1 MAPSI
6 ARLEGNSS
14 HAKPPPVINS
24 HTNNVLNGFIVRIIP
39 VIDLLNGTVV
49 HAKQGQRKHYQ
60 PIVSSLTPSS
70 KPLDIVKAFMEI
82 YPFDTLYIADLNAIQ
97 RLDTLPNIN
106 PSVIQSIQQS
116 YPELTIWLDAGIR
129 NLNDA
134 LQWQSM
140 HVLLVIGTESIQNL
154 ADYQEIMSNRSNQ
167 LVLSLDFLPDGYKGI
182 EEFLYSSQYW
192 PLDVIVMTLNHV
204 GSKLGLAMQQL
215 EQQAQLANHHR
226 LYAAGGVRNLD
237 DILQLKELGIKGAL
251 VATALHNG
259 HIDSK
264 VLRSLQNA

>member
-1 MAPSI
+1 M

-14 HAKPPPVINS
+14 HVKPPPVINS

-97 RLDTLPNIN
+97 QLDTSTTIN
-106 PSVIQSIQQS
+106 TSVIHHIRHS

-129 NLNDA
+129 DLNDA

-140 HVLLVIGTESIQNL
+140 HVSLVIGTESIRGL
-154 ADYQEIMSNRSNQ
+154 ADYQEIVHKFSNQ
-167 LVLSLDFLPDGYKGI
+167 VVLSLDFMPEGYKG
-182 EEFLYSSQYW
+182 EQEFLHSSQYW
-192 PLDVIVMTLNHV
+192 PLDVIVMTVNHV
-204 GSKLGLAMQQL
+204 GSNLGVAMQQL
-215 EQQAQLANHHR
+215 KQQAHLANHHR
-226 LYAAGGVRNLD
+226 LYAAGGVRNLA

-259 HIDSK
+259 HIDSNM
-264 VLRSLQNA
+264 LGALHDA